1 MPPNILTVFRRSD
14 SRKQLIAKK
23 VREESNELEIL
34 KLLNNFQPKSEHII
48 SLLDSFQVQSR
59 TWAIVPKMDS
69 VMDYISTAPHRFSE
83 NIGQICWGLIKGLAY
98 LHGHCIA
105 HRDIKPDNLLV
116 REDFCLKVI
125 DFDLAI
131 KVRDEDDEVDG
142 QCGTEGWMAP
152 EVEARLSMYSPI
164 KADRWS
170 CGQVIMYLLDEF
182 GKKDEPLTGIA
193 MKLKVH
199 SPRQRPS
206 LLEWQISSAL
216 PVLDGAKGRRAGERK
231 ALRPRQDP
239 IKVDEGESLIAKKRR
254 LAMSGEDEPL
264 AQYSQAAWPPRPCV
278 DGDGGDEYLSDLT
291 DLSTEETPV
300 PRKRKGKSGEVL
312 GPTRQS
318 TRLRKPSAHF
328 RRIATGEGTTSG
340 VASRLCRAQR
350 G

>member
-14 SRKQLIAKK
+14 PGEQLIAKK
-23 VREESNELEIL
+23 VCESSNELEIL
-34 KLLNNFQPKSEHII
+34 KVLNNFQPKSEHII
-48 SLLDSFQVQSR
+48 SLLDSFEVQSR
-59 TWAIVPKMDS
+59 TWAILPKMDS
-69 VMDYISTAPHRFSE
+69 VMDYIEIAPGRFSE

-116 REDFCLKVI
+116 RKDFCLKVI

-131 KVRDEDDEVDG
+131 KVRDEDEEVDG

-193 MKLKVH
+193 MK
-199 SPRQRPS
+199 
-206 LLEWQISSAL
+206 
-216 PVLDGAKGRRAGERK
+216 
-231 ALRPRQDP
+231 
-239 IKVDEGESLIAKKRR
+239 RR

-264 AQYSQAAWPPRPCV
+264 AQDSQAAWPPRPSV
-278 DGDGGDEYLSDLT
+278 DSGDEDDSQVENELSDLT
-291 DLSTEETPV
+291 ELSTDSEGPSIPV
-300 PRKRKGKSGEVL
+300 PQKRKGKSGEV
-312 GPTRQS
+312 PQPRRQS
-318 TRLRKPSAHF
+318 TRTRKPSAHV
-328 RRIATGEGTTSG
+328 RRLATGEGTTDGTSQG
-340 VASRLCRAQR
+340 FPGWHPEHVGHSAAKSA
-350 G
+350 